1 MPSFGGDRTTQIVW
15 VQKIIN
21 PEFGQGDFLLS
32 SGYPLRNFFAIIIAI
47 VAKFSSL
54 NIAYFILTL
63 AMSFLTMISFVIFF
77 KKLNL
82 LNFNESLVIAF
93 AMSTLTFGRLGY
105 SLGSGDTEHFNL
117 LPRGVAFSLGI
128 IGLAYLV
135 AREKRPLLGSLY
147 LLLSFLVQPLVV
159 LYFLVILIILYLVL
173 QLSEI
178 LKYKKLNL
186 SHKNSILPNI
196 ILTVSY
202 IIFFVV
208 FQNNLSNFSLLLSLW
223 FINFVIIINLIKFYI
238 VLKESTFTYTFGIK
252 IFTSLL
258 LIFLLILFLLNYN
271 FRSSTQFTFKYD
283 SFLQSLRAYDL
294 ILTYFRN
301 PLRADLENS
310 SDKTIF
316 FLGIFLLLIF
326 LLFLKFSNLVG
337 ITPILVTF
345 TILNIHFF
353 MIILTDF
360 FVKHSSLGGF
370 QVLWPLSH
378 TGIIYISIIFITVYF
393 CKHFFRSNFL
403 LLPTILG
410 LSLLEFLYKEFS
422 IEKEAFGQLVVLL
435 LLLTLFASKG
445 AGSRENQNAQN

>member
-1 MPSFGGDRTTQIVW
+1 M
-15 VQKIIN
+15 
-21 PEFGQGDFLLS
+21 
-32 SGYPLRNFFAIIIAI
+32 
-47 VAKFSSL
+47 
-54 NIAYFILTL
+54 
-63 AMSFLTMISFVIFF
+63 
-77 KKLNL
+77 
-82 LNFNESLVIAF
+82 
-93 AMSTLTFGRLGY
+93 
-105 SLGSGDTEHFNL
+105 
-117 LPRGVAFSLGI
+117 AFSLGI

-135 AREKRPLLGSLY
+135 VREKRPLLGSLY
-147 LLLSFLVQPLVV
+147 LFLSFLVQPLVV

-208 FQNNLSNFSLLLSLW
+208 FQNNLSNFSLLLSLC

-294 ILTYFRN
+294 IITYFRN
-301 PLRADLENS
+301 PLQADLENS

-326 LLFLKFSNLVG
+326 LLFLKFSNLVE
-337 ITPILVTF
+337 ITPIFVTF

-422 IEKEAFGQLVVLL
+422 IEKEAFGQLAVLL

-445 AGSRENQNAQN
+445 AGARENQNAQN